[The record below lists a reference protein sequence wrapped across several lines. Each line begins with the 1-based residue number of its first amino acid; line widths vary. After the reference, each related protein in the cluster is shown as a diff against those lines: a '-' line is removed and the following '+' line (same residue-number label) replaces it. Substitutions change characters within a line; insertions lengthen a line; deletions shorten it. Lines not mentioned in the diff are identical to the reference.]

1 MLAHLALAGA
11 TMTCAVRPVRSTRA
25 RWAAAGWAML
35 LNSVVAAVF
44 WRFGASPLGD
54 RGILFE
60 DAEVQYL
67 SYFAYMHVWQVRR
80 PG

>member
-1 MLAHLALAGA
+1 
-11 TMTCAVRPVRSTRA
+11 
-25 RWAAAGWAML
+25 ML